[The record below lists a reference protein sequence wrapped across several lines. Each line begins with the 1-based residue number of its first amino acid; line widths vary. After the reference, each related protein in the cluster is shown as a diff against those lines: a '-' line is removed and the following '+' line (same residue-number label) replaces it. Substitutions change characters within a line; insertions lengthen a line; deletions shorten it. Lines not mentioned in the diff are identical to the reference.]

1 MATGCWSPT
10 YAHGTVVTLSGAKI
24 HTVLATL
31 LLARGRPVTYE
42 QFSSRLWGWDPPS
55 SMHAQ
60 IHSSIHK
67 LRKSLGERVLL
78 TRQHRGY
85 QLDAAD
91 SVFDLVQ
98 FEELTEAG
106 RRALDRADHRTATA
120 KLTAAL
126 RLWRGT
132 PLANVTTT
140 SPNWS
145 ARR

>member
-1 MATGCWSPT
+1 M
-10 YAHGTVVTLSGAKI
+10 VTLSGAKI